1 MVPESVISIHSGTAE
16 GSLVLGKVRVASS
29 KSHIITLY
37 SKPEEV
43 TARGSGGAPS
53 FVTFT
58 YPKGKEKAH
67 WFEFDRG
74 GRDGKE
80 RFEWV
85 VAMDGEVCDSF
96 HSICTVYKEVTSPV
110 S

>member
-1 MVPESVISIHSGTAE
+1 M
-16 GSLVLGKVRVASS
+16 GKVRVASS

-37 SKPEEV
+37 GKPEEV
-43 TARGSGGAPS
+43 TARGSGGAPT

-85 VAMDGEVCDSF
+85 AAMDGEVCDPSNF
-96 HSICTVYKEVTSPV
+96 IYTICKEVTSPSV
-110 S
+110 ASTQSW